1 MIEKNSNQH
10 IIPKLEVVDLNFSY
24 SNEEQIL
31 SDFSLLV
38 NDKQFVS
45 VVGDSGVGKTTLF
58 RTINGL
64 EKINQGYIRL
74 DGFLQSS
81 SFFHLPPEKRPI
93 GTIFQDYALFP
104 HLSVEKNIKYSLN
117 KSNHDK
123 KFYDDIISLLR
134 VDGLLDRYI
143 DELSGGQKQR
153 LSIARALLKNSPIIL
168 LDEATSSL
176 DAESENQV
184 QQAVANLTKNKT
196 TVIIAHRLST
206 ICLLYTSPSPRD

>member
-24 SNEEQIL
+24 ANEEQIL

-153 LSIARALLKNSPIIL
+153 IALAR
-168 LDEATSSL
+168 SL
-176 DAESENQV
+176 V
-184 QQAVANLTKNKT
+184 RKPK
-196 TVIIAHRLST
+196 
-206 ICLLYTSPSPRD
+206 